1 MILGDPEAAHVLAG
15 EQVTLDDLFRQAAER
30 RPDAIALCDPP
41 NRSTFT
47 DGEPRRLTYAQAD
60 HIISAIAGQLRR
72 LGLSTDAAV
81 GLQLPNT
88 AESALVLL
96 GVLRAGMIAVP
107 LPLLWR
113 RIDAAAALNRAGART
128 IITSSRIGATDHC
141 NLAREVAADVF
152 LIRYVCSFGAN
163 LPDGVIPLD
172 DLLARAPLL
181 DPPAPVERQSHP
193 AAHIAVVTFE
203 LTADGLMAIG
213 RNHMELVAGGE
224 AVRLEAQLRNDA
236 TILASCSNSSFAGL
250 ASSILPWLLTG
261 GTLSLHQPFDA
272 AVFAEQCGNDDCDTV
287 VLPGPLVTRLAQSRL
302 LTHTGLKNI
311 LALWR
316 APERLAAGPAWRHSQ
331 AGLTDVLA
339 FGETALI
346 AARRGPAGEPAK
358 IPLGPMT
365 APHGARDAKTVLETT
380 VTKAGTLALRGPM
393 VPRHAFPAGAE
404 RTPMCCF
411 TPDAVGFADTAYPC
425 RTGRDSAELTITGP
439 PPGIV
444 SVGRYPFRLDQLQE
458 LVSRTDPD
466 AILAALPDALTGHR
480 LAGSALERAALRRAL
495 DDMGANPLVSAA
507 FGQRR
512 RIAAS

>member
-1 MILGDPEAAHVLAG
+1 MILGDPQAAHVLAD

-60 HIISAIAGQLRR
+60 HIVSAIAGRLRR

-113 RIDAAAALNRAGART
+113 RIDAAAALNRVGART

-152 LIRYVCSFGAN
+152 PIRYVCSFGAN

-181 DPPAPVERQSHP
+181 DPPAPVVRQSHP

-203 LTADGLMAIG
+203 LTADGLMAIA

-236 TILASCSNSSFAGL
+236 TILASCRE
-250 ASSILPWLLTG
+250 G
-261 GTLSLHQPFDA
+261 GGA

-287 VLPGPLVTRLAQSRL
+287 VLPGPLVTRLAQARL

-316 APERLAAGPAWRHSQ
+316 APERLAAGTAWRHSQ

-346 AARRGPAGEPAK
+346 AALRGPAGEPAE

-365 APHGARDAKTVLETT
+365 APHGAPDAKTVLETT

-404 RTPMCCF
+404 RAPMCCF

-444 SVGRYPFRLDQLQE
+444 SVGRYQFRLDQLQK